1 MIHANLPEGAARTLS
16 DDVTTL
22 GLASDISKSL
32 AKRTVGA
39 VVNGVLSNLSATL
52 PDGATVEL
60 ISRDDPRALELIR

>member
-1 MIHANLPEGAARTLS
+1 MIHVNLPDGTARTLS
-16 DDVTTL
+16 DDVTAL

-32 AKRTVGA
+32 AKRAVGA
-39 VVNGVLSNLSATL
+39 VVNGDLSDLSATL